1 MDTEVHPRE
10 CDENAYRQSRH
21 PPLLFPG
28 QPEGCHRGEGRRRMA
43 RRKREIV
50 RVRDKQLYLRKD
62 SDVGKVIVDPF
73 RSLSR
78 LKQLVTG
85 KKTREDHPQVMNAA
99 VRLYADAANAKTKM
113 ENGFDLTD
121 YDNRTLAFA
130 KDYSEKLL
138 AIDVNLDTTE
148 MLDVAWDLFG
158 EYFEP
163 AEVNIKQALVDKYW
177 KK

>member
-1 MDTEVHPRE
+1 M
-10 CDENAYRQSRH
+10 
-21 PPLLFPG
+21 
-28 QPEGCHRGEGRRRMA
+28 
-43 RRKREIV
+43 
-50 RVRDKQLYLRKD
+50 YLRRD

-99 VRLYADAANAKTKM
+99 VRLYADAANAKTKL

-121 YDNRTLAFA
+121 YDTRTLSFA
-130 KDYSEKLL
+130 KDYSSKLL

-148 MLDVAWDLFG
+148 MLDVAWGLFAR
-158 EYFEP
+158 YFSPE
-163 AEVNIKQALVDKYW
+163 EVNIKQGLVDKYW
-177 KK
+177 K